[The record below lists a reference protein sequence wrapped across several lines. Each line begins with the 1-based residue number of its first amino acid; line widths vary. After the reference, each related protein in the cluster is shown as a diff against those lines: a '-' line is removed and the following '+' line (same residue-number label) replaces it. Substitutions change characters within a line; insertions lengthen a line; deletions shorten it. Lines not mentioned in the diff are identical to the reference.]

1 MDFSAISGGGPGMA
15 ALGLILAGVVAG
27 LAAGTLGVGGGIV
40 LVPALYLVLGDFG
53 VAEGSRLALAAG
65 TGFAAMI
72 PAALA
77 VADVHRK
84 AGTLDLA
91 GAKRRALAVG
101 LGAAF
106 GTAALCVTPRIVPVS
121 AFAAAALFSAVLLF
135 AVKDGRAWLKRPP
148 GRWADALLG
157 LVGGFTGI
165 GESAVAA
172 PGWALAAV
180 DPRKA
185 EGTAA
190 ALDAL
195 IGTVGALVAV
205 GLGWGARG
213 LPDYSYGYVNLAAF
227 AVAAPAM
234 FLAATF
240 AAPLSATLRASRLR
254 KVFALFVLVS
264 AGNLIWTALG

>member
-1 MDFSAISGGGPGMA
+1 MDFSTISGGGPGMA

-65 TGFAAMI
+65 TGFAVMI

-77 VADVHRK
+77 AADVHRK
-84 AGTLDLA
+84 AGTLDFA
-91 GAKRRALAVG
+91 FVKRRALPAG
-101 LGAAF
+101 IGAAL
-106 GTAALCVTPRIVPVS
+106 GGAALCVAPRIAPVS
-121 AFAAAALFSAVLLF
+121 AFAAVALFSAVLLF

-157 LVGGFTGI
+157 LFGGFTGI
-165 GESAVAA
+165 GASPLAA
-172 PGWALAAV
+172 PGWALSAAE
-180 DPRKA
+180 PLKA
-185 EGTAA
+185 EGAAA

-195 IGTVGALVAV
+195 IGAVGALILV

-240 AAPLSATLRASRLR
+240 TAPLSATLKASRLR